1 MIKLTLRFSGNLV
14 DKYQL
19 DKDLIVIGRNTTC
32 DVVLDNLGVSR
43 EHAQIERKAGVYILH
58 DLGSNNGTFA
68 NGKKID
74 AYNLN
79 TGDEF
84 SIGKFSFEVD
94 LGLGAK
100 PQTQKRAAPPAAL
113 AQPGAS
119 PDLTLAVDA
128 REMEMMQR
136 ERASKLKAYI
146 TYLAPSGKKQNQP
159 VVKTITF
166 FGKAVSCDFNV
177 GGFFIYPKHAALV
190 RDNNGFRLINLAPR
204 RITKLNEK
212 EMDDERLQ
220 HGDKFRIGRAI
231 FEFYVG
237 VPPSKSVGSEGKAEE

>member
-14 DKYQL
+14 DKFQF
-19 DKDLIVIGRNTTC
+19 DKDLIVIGRNSTC
-32 DVVLDNLGVSR
+32 DLVLDNLGVSR
-43 EHAQIERKAGVYILH
+43 EHAQIERNAGVYILH
-58 DLGSNNGTFA
+58 DLGSNNGTFV
-68 NGKKID
+68 NGKKVD
-74 AYNLN
+74 QYNLN

-84 SIGKFSFEVD
+84 SIGKYAVEVD
-94 LGLGAK
+94 LGLGGK
-100 PQTQKRAAPPAAL
+100 PQTQKRVAPAPLAAA
-113 AQPGAS
+113 GAS

-177 GGFFIYPKHAALV
+177 GGWFIYPKHAALV

-204 RITKLNEK
+204 RITKLNDK

-220 HGDKFRIGRAI
+220 HGDKFRIGKMI

-237 VPPSKSVGSEGKAEE
+237 VPPSKSPASEGQFE